1 MILVVDVGNTNT
13 VLGVYDGEELK
24 QHWRLQTDR
33 GRTSDEHG
41 ILISQLM
48 TFAGISR
55 GDIRGAI
62 ISSVVPPMEQTW
74 TWTCETYL
82 GHKPYVVGKSARVEM
97 PILYETPSEVG
108 ADRLVNAVAGW
119 ERHHKPLVI
128 VDFGTATTFDA
139 ISAEGAYLGGAIAP
153 GVVVASEALYRS
165 ASKLPRV
172 EIARPRDVVGMTTVD
187 AIQSGLLYGYTGLV
201 TGIVERMKERLGE
214 DTVVI
219 ATGGLA
225 RFIAREA
232 TCIDEIDELLTLTG
246 LRLIYAA
253 TEDAANG

>member
-13 VLGVYDGEELK
+13 VLGVYQGEELVH
-24 QHWRLQTDR
+24 HWRLQTER
-33 GRTSDEHG
+33 GRTADEHG
-41 ILISQLM
+41 ILLGQLM
-48 TFAGISR
+48 SFAGIDRTKLQGS
-55 GDIRGAI
+55 I
-62 ISSVVPPMEQTW
+62 ISSVVPPMEFTW
-74 TWTCETYL
+74 TKTCETYL
-82 GHKPYVVGKSARVEM
+82 GHTPYVVGKDAVVNM

-108 ADRLVNAVAGW
+108 ADRLVNAIAGW
-119 ERHHKPLVI
+119 ERYHKSLVI

-139 ISAEGAYLGGAIAP
+139 ISSKGEYLGGAISP
-153 GVVVASEALYRS
+153 GVIVASEALYRS

-201 TGIVERMKERLGE
+201 TGIVERMKVRLGE

-225 RFIAREA
+225 RFIASEA
-232 TCIDEIDELLTLTG
+232 ECIDEVDDLLTLTG
-246 LRLIYAA
+246 LRLIYNA
-253 TEDAANG
+253 TRAV